1 MKSNWSKIKLGDVAK
16 IQGGYPFKSSDFID
30 SGNIV
35 LKIKNVQKG
44 KINLDDC
51 GYVNDNIAEISKEY
65 LLENDDVLICMTGSS
80 PNAPASVVGRV
91 ALFNKNKYGNCLINQ
106 RIGRFLINEKIAN
119 KKFIYYV
126 FYQDKT
132 LKWLVGNSS
141 GSANQANISNKTIEN
156 YEFELPS
163 LLEQNKIVN
172 ILANIDDKI
181 ELNNSL
187 NNNLEQQAQAIFNN
201 KFVNIESI
209 PNNWETS
216 NLSTIAD
223 YLNGLAMQKFRPNND
238 EIGIPVLKIKE
249 LRQGFC
255 DNQSD
260 LCSPNIKS
268 EYLIN
273 DGDVIFSWSGTL
285 WLDLWCSGFW
295 GLNQHLFKV
304 TSSKYDKWFYYFWT
318 KYHLNKFIAIAADK
332 ATTMG
337 HIKREDLDKSEVLIP
352 DDETYTQ
359 LTSLLSPILELIIKN
374 KVENRQLIQL
384 RDTLLPKLMSGEI
397 DVSNVDISTDKLSF
411 SEK

>member
-1 MKSNWSKIKLGDVAK
+1 MTEWKKIKISDIAEVIGGGTPSTKQSEYWGNDIPWLTPKDLSGYNKRYISNGERYISNEGLKNSSARMLPVGSILLTSRAPIGYLAIAEQDLCTN
-16 IQGGYPFKSSDFID
+16 QGFKSL
-30 SGNIV
+30 V
-35 LKIKNVQKG
+35 LKPGNDSEFFYYLLKNNIEYIKNMSSG
-44 KINLDDC
+44 STF
-51 GYVNDNIAEISKEY
+51 AEISGSQVKN
-65 LLENDDVLICMTGSS
+65 LE
-80 PNAPASVVGRV
+80 
-91 ALFNKNKYGNCLINQ
+91 FNLPPLETQ
-106 RIGRFLINEKIAN
+106 QKIA
-119 KKFIYYV
+119 KV
-126 FYQDKT
+126 
-132 LKWLVGNSS
+132 L
-141 GSANQANISNKTIEN
+141 SA
-156 YEFELPS
+156 
-163 LLEQNKIVN
+163 
-172 ILANIDDKI
+172 IDDKI

-187 NNNLEQQAQAIFNN
+187 NNNLEQQAQAIFNK

-209 PNNWETS
+209 PNNWEMT

-223 YLNGLAMQKFRPNND
+223 YLNGLAMQKFRPQKD

-285 WLDLWCSGFW
+285 WLDLWCSGLC

-352 DDETYTQ
+352 DNETYTQ
-359 LTSLLSPILELIIKN
+359 LNSLLSPLLELIIKN
-374 KVENRQLIQL
+374 KVENRHLIQL

-411 SEK
+411 SEDT